1 MIDLLSPAGLA
12 ILQGFVTPATLF
24 AFDLDGTLAPII
36 ADPAAV
42 TLPETTQLLMQ
53 QLCRLAPTAIITG
66 RSCSDARQRLGFEPR
81 YLVGNHGLEGLPDS
95 TVDLNQIQ
103 VLIAGWYHQ
112 LQTLLAPALLQ
123 ELYLEQ
129 KSGSLSL
136 HYRHVADHTA
146 THTALL
152 TAIEQL
158 DPTPRRVGG
167 KFVENLIPQGV
178 PHKGDA
184 LLLLM
189 THAGSEQALF
199 MGDDE
204 TDEDV
209 FRLADPRILSVC
221 VGTER
226 TTAAR
231 YGIGDQQQL
240 VLVVRE
246 LLWMFQSA
254 SAAQPVSRKS
264 VLPIETNT

>member
-1 MIDLLSPAGLA
+1 MTDLLSPEGLA
-12 ILQGFVTPATLF
+12 ILQRFVTPTTLL
-24 AFDLDGTLAPII
+24 AFDLDGTLAPIV

-42 TLPETTQLLMQ
+42 ALPEITQQLMQ

-95 TVDLNQIQ
+95 TVNLDQIQ
-103 VLIAGWYHQ
+103 VLIADWYQQ
-112 LQTLLAPALLQ
+112 LQTILAPALLQ
-123 ELYLEQ
+123 ELYIEQ

-136 HYRHVADHTA
+136 HYRHAVDPAAAHA
-146 THTALL
+146 ALL

-167 KFVENLIPQGV
+167 KFVENLIPQGL

-184 LLLLM
+184 LLQLM
-189 THAGSEQALF
+189 AHAGSEQALF

-209 FRLADPRILSVC
+209 FKMHDSRLLSVC
-221 VGTER
+221 VGMER
-226 TTAAR
+226 PSAAQYR
-231 YGIGDQQQL
+231 IGDQQQ
-240 VLVVRE
+240 VVVVVQK

-254 SAAQPVSRKS
+254 NLSAVS